1 MRGPFIAGVLLAFVG
16 LVWMAQGLGV
26 IGGSSFM
33 VNDLRW
39 AVLGTAL
46 VAAGVILL
54 LVARRRLRSPG
65 PPGPPSP
72 PGPEG

>member
-65 PPGPPSP
+65 PPGP
-72 PGPEG
+72 EG